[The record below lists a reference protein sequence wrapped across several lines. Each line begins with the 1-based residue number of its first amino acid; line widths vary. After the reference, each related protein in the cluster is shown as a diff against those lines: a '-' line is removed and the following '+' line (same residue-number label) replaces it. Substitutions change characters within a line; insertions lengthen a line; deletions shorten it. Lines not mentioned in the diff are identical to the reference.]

1 VKTILIATSNAGK
14 FKEFTELLKP
24 NVETCYSLADFPDI
38 VLPEENGTTFLEN
51 ALLKARHAAHA
62 TGIATLADDS
72 GLEVD
77 ALDGN
82 PGVLSARFAG
92 ADADDA
98 RNNEKLLHELTGVA
112 SACRQARFVCCLAYC
127 SPAGEC
133 ITFDG
138 QLSGFI
144 LDAPRGNAGFGY
156 DPLFL
161 VPEFGKTLAELP
173 ISIKNRISHRS
184 NAYQKFIAFLAET
197 KASEVD

>member
-14 FKEFTELLKP
+14 FREFSELLKP
-24 NVETCYSLADFPDI
+24 NVETCYSLADFPGM

-51 ALLKARHAAHA
+51 ALLKARYAAHV

-72 GLEVD
+72 GLEVE

-82 PGVLSARFAG
+82 PGVLSARFDG
-92 ADADDA
+92 SDADDA
-98 RNNEKLLHELTGVA
+98 RNNLKLLRELTGVPP
-112 SACRQARFVCCLAYC
+112 SRRLARFVCCLAYC

-133 ITFDG
+133 VTFDG

-144 LDAPRGNAGFGY
+144 LEAPRGNAGFGY

-184 NAYQKFIAFLAET
+184 NAYQKFIAFLADT
-197 KASEVD
+197 KASKVD

>member
-1 VKTILIATSNAGK
+1 VKAILIATSNAGK

-24 NVETCYSLADFPDI
+24 GIETSYSLADFPGM
-38 VLPEENGTTFLEN
+38 VLPEENGTSFLEN
-51 ALLKARHAAHA
+51 ALLKARYAANL
-62 TGIATLADDS
+62 TGIPALADDS

-77 ALDGN
+77 VLDGN

-92 ADADDA
+92 ADADDTK
-98 RNNEKLLHELTGVA
+98 NNEKLLRELTGVA
-112 SACRQARFVCCLAYC
+112 SACRQARFVCCLAFC

-133 ITFDG
+133 VTFDG
-138 QLSGFI
+138 QLSGLI
-144 LDAPRGNAGFGY
+144 LDAPRGSAGFGY

-184 NAYQKFIAFLAET
+184 NAFQKFVDFLSEA
-197 KASEVD
+197 KACRMD